1 MKSFYHYLLKYRHP
15 KPKDSI
21 SEFANQA
28 YEDHSFPKTST
39 DYHEISSY
47 LELNADYLH
56 TMATFDEASFL
67 IEALEKEMAGEDIV
81 HVFSLAR
88 ASSFGMNAVLYHSGY
103 QYGGR
108 LINNCFIAEGLENM
122 NIWCK
127 QL

>member
-56 TMATFDEASFL
+56 TMATFDEAWDQY
-67 IEALEKEMAGEDIV
+67 EYEV
-81 HVFSLAR
+81 H
-88 ASSFGMNAVLYHSGY
+88 
-103 QYGGR
+103 GR
-108 LINNCFIAEGLENM
+108 
-122 NIWCK
+122 
-127 QL
+127 

>member
-15 KPKDSI
+15 KPQDSI

-56 TMATFDEASFL
+56 TMATFDEAWDQYES
-67 IEALEKEMAGEDIV
+67 EV
-81 HVFSLAR
+81 H
-88 ASSFGMNAVLYHSGY
+88 
-103 QYGGR
+103 GR
-108 LINNCFIAEGLENM
+108 
-122 NIWCK
+122 
-127 QL
+127 

>member
-56 TMATFDEASFL
+56 TMATFDEAWDQYESEVHGDFL
-67 IEALEKEMAGEDIV
+67 
-81 HVFSLAR
+81 
-88 ASSFGMNAVLYHSGY
+88 
-103 QYGGR
+103 GGF
-108 LINNCFIAEGLENM
+108 LL
-122 NIWCK
+122 
-127 QL
+127 LV